1 MYKWTSVVRRV
12 LRLLYQFC
20 ILVLLLNLVFGLFK
34 QPIIRPSIMLY
45 ILGMLCISYIARER
59 MSRGISLLLIHVIM
73 GAATFFL
80 ISDIYF
86 KWVIIVVIAEFYFD
100 GLYYL
105 HSNYTLK
112 RISDIPWM
120 SVALGIAITALGI
133 HYNSPDY
140 TRLGYILPIITII
153 IFLISLYIEGLENY
167 IAKSKT
173 VSGAPLS
180 QIISVNTLII
190 LGIIFIIFLTILLGY
205 LLHFEVAL
213 EEFLRSI
220 LLIIKLIFVVVLAI
234 LGFIF
239 SLLTGGRIGGSPVD
253 DLGEVEDKAGLL
265 ANIINFLFVSAFII
279 IAVYF
284 TVRFLLFLIRFLI
297 SKQDRRYE
305 LLEDISTKKKKAVVR
320 ERIIKEDRLRGS
332 SPAMKVRRIYKRRV
346 KSYKDSFKP
355 ERSDTTGDIKKLLD
369 IQETPPDAELT
380 SIYDAVRYG
389 DYVPDGETISKLRKM

>member
-1 MYKWTSVVRRV
+1 MYKWTSVLRRV

-20 ILVLLLNLVFGLFK
+20 ILVLMLNLVFGLFK
-34 QPIIRPSIMLY
+34 QPIIKPGIILY
-45 ILGMLCISYIARER
+45 IFGMLCLSYIAREY
-59 MSRGISLLLIHVIM
+59 MSRGISLLLVHVIM

-80 ISDIYF
+80 IKDIYF
-86 KWVIIVVIAEFYFD
+86 KWVIIVVIAEFFFD
-100 GLYYL
+100 GLYYM

-120 SVALGIAITALGI
+120 SVALGIAVTAVGVHLNFPA
-133 HYNSPDY
+133 H
-140 TRLGYILPIITII
+140 TRLGFILPIITTI

-190 LGIIFIIFLTILLGY
+190 IGIIFIIFMTITLGY

-220 LLIIKLIFVVVLAI
+220 LLIIKLIFVVLLAI

-239 SLLTGGRIGGSPVD
+239 SLLTGGRIGGTPMD
-253 DLGEVEDKAGLL
+253 GFEEIEGEPGLL
-265 ANIINFLFVSAFII
+265 ANIINFILVAGFII
-279 IAVYF
+279 VVVFF
-284 TVRFLLFLIRFLI
+284 TVKFLMFVIKFII

-305 LLEDISTKKKKAVVR
+305 LLEDISYKKKNAVVR
-320 ERIIKEDRLRGS
+320 ERIVKEDRLRGS